1 MIQILFLSG
10 GEGSVRVA
18 AEVDDDDGAAARAD
32 DQEGGHGVRGGT
44 QVQ

>member
-1 MIQILFLSG
+1 MIPILLPG

-32 DQEGGHGVRGGT
+32 DQEGGHGVRGGA